1 MNTFALRTA
10 VTSAAIATAFALGSG
25 VAAAA
30 PAFHGDPNT
39 PGTQLHVHTDPSTPA
54 DNNSYQCG
62 AIGVGGAGVGSKPS
76 GGSGQLNGVF
86 FGSGPVQGGCIG
98 NDGSVHFPSGRA
110 E

>member
-39 PGTQLHVHTDPSTPA
+39 PGTQLHVHN
-54 DNNSYQCG
+54 DNPNDMNSYQCG
-62 AIGVGGAGVGSKPS
+62 AIGVGGAGVGSNSP

-86 FGSGPVQGGCIG
+86 FGSGPVQGGCVG